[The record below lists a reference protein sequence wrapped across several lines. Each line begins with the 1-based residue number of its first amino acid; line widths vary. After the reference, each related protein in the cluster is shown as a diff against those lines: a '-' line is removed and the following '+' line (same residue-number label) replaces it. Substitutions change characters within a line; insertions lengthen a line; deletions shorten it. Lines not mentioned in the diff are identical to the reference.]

1 MGLAL
6 RYFWCRRDE
15 MIILELF
22 CDVGQ
27 NPYEAVPKDGNRTPR
42 RAGACLPP
50 IDGGRKARRYAK
62 LETAPLESMCSTHR
76 SNKLMSQPPYDFDN
90 PGAAIIQRKNH
101 CEESGCHTAC
111 GGMINLIPCFP
122 RKPTPR
128 GGPPSPQTHPNVLDL
143 SCCCTG

>member
-6 RYFWCRRDE
+6 RYFWYRRDE
-15 MIILELF
+15 MIILGLF

-27 NPYEAVPKDGNRTPR
+27 NPCGAVTKDENRTPR

-50 IDGGRKARRYAK
+50 IDGGREARRYAE

-76 SNKLMSQPPYDFDN
+76 SNELMSQPPCDFDN
-90 PGAAIIQRKNH
+90 LGAAIIQRKNH
-101 CEESGCHTAC
+101 CEESGCPTPPVAG

-128 GGPPSPQTHPNVLDL
+128 GGSPSAHSRPTMPG
-143 SCCCTG
+143 SS